1 MVNPCDG
8 VEKICCS
15 STDDLYQ
22 LKDEGILKELPNGGS
37 VIEVDQRSKPFKL
50 PHTLKNLPQK
60 SWTKRDKIWFNM

>member
-1 MVNPCDG
+1 MNPCDG

-15 STDDLYQ
+15 STDDLNQ
-22 LKDEGILKELPNGGS
+22 LKNDGILKELPNGGS

-50 PHTLKNLPQK
+50 PQTLKDLPQK